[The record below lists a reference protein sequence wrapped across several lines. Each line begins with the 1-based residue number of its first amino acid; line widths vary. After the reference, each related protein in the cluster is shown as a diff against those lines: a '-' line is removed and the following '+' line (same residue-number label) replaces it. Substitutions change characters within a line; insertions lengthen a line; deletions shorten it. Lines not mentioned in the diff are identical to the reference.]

1 MNQILCKH
9 LDPEPGTFLVWL
21 SHMDAAGLCLL
32 RCGFPRVLN
41 VDVAAKYIVK
51 MFERLPT
58 DTLALLS
65 NDFQMI
71 ESYMLDPLLV

>member
-1 MNQILCKH
+1 
-9 LDPEPGTFLVWL
+9 
-21 SHMDAAGLCLL
+21 MDAAGLSLWH
-32 RCGFPRVLN
+32 CGFPRVFN

-71 ESYMLDPLLV
+71 ESYMLAPFLV